1 MSWHICSIH
10 NRLRH
15 QSVSLQGAVTHLQSR
30 SKESSFGLRG
40 NNTESNYPERLE
52 LENTIT
58 FFLLLIRT
66 NETTSGSLMLPKSWH
81 FHFCIESLSTPLHS
95 PLARE
100 WGNTIS

>member
-1 MSWHICSIH
+1 MSWHTCPIH

-15 QSVSLQGAVTHLQSR
+15 QSVSLQGAATRLQSR
-30 SKESSFGLRG
+30 SKESPFDLRG

-52 LENTIT
+52 LENAIT

-66 NETTSGSLMLPKSWH
+66 NETTSGSLMIPKSWH
-81 FHFCIESLSTPLHS
+81 FHSCIESLSSPQHV
-95 PLARE
+95 PLALE